1 MTMEYRKD
9 THRVHLCI
17 AHIVFCPKYRR
28 PVLIGK
34 VKERFEQVVEA
45 LAKAKGWDILEI
57 AVQPDHVHIFIRFNA
72 DDSPHKVVKAI
83 KGKTSNQLR
92 KEFPELVTKL
102 PTLWTRSYFVATAGN
117 VSQEAIQ
124 RYIEEQKGK

>member
-1 MTMEYRKD
+1 MSIKPGT
-9 THRVHLCI
+9 I

-28 PVLIGK
+28 PVLVGK
-34 VKERFEQVVEA
+34 VKERFEQVVKN
-45 LAKAKGWDILEI
+45 LASERRWDILEI

-83 KGKTSNQLR
+83 KGRTSNRLR

-102 PTLWTRSYFVATAGN
+102 PALWTRSYFVATAGN
-117 VSQEAIQ
+117 ISQEAVQ
-124 RYIEEQKGK
+124 RYIEEQKGR

>member
-1 MTMEYRKD
+1 M
-9 THRVHLCI
+9 CI

-28 PVLIGK
+28 PVLVGK
-34 VKERFEQVVEA
+34 VRERFEQIVKNLTHERQ
-45 LAKAKGWDILEI
+45 WDILEM